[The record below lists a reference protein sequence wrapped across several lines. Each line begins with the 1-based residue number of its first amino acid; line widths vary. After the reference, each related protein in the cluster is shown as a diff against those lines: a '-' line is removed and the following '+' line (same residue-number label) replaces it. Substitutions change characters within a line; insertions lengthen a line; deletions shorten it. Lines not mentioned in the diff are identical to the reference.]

1 MEFAAVACIAPAFS
15 DERLAAYRQLI
26 DAVEPKSRL
35 RDALE
40 KLWTCAV
47 AWWEV
52 RESNLPA
59 VDAITGTDLTRGP
72 KVKLQRLDSE
82 VIQSLWDH
90 VPWMEEIVV
99 CEAEFEKLSPTGAEK
114 PLRDAA
120 FHLSWLAKELHND
133 REPITV
139 DRMVSVAE

>member
-1 MEFAAVACIAPAFS
+1 MEFASIACIAPAFS
-15 DERLAAYRQLI
+15 DEKLAAYRTLI
-26 DAVEPKSRL
+26 DGVEPRTAL

-40 KLWTCAV
+40 KVWACAV
-47 AWWEV
+47 AWWEI

-59 VDAITGTDLTRGP
+59 RTVGTGTDLTRGP
-72 KVKLQRLDSE
+72 DVKLQKLDSE
-82 VIQSLWDH
+82 VIQSLWDA
-90 VPWMEEIVV
+90 VPWMEEIEVY
-99 CEAEFEKLSPTGAEK
+99 ESHFEKLSPVGAEK

-139 DRMVSVAE
+139 ERIVK

>member
-1 MEFAAVACIAPAFS
+1 MEFASIACIAPSFS
-15 DERLAAYRQLI
+15 DEKLAAYRTLI
-26 DAVEPKSRL
+26 DGVEPKTAL

-40 KLWTCAV
+40 KVWACAV

-52 RESNLPA
+52 RESHLPA
-59 VDAITGTDLTRGP
+59 ITVPSGTALTRGP
-72 KVKLQRLDSE
+72 DVKLQKLDNG
-82 VIQSLWDH
+82 VIESLWDH
-90 VPWMEEIVV
+90 VPWMDEIAV
-99 CEAEFEKLSPTGAEK
+99 CESQFEKLSPVGAEK

-139 DRMVSVAE
+139 ERLAG